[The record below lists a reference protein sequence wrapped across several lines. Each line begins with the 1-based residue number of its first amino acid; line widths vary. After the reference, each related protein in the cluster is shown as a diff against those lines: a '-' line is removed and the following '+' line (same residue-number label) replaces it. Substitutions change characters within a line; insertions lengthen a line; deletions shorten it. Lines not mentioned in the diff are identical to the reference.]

1 MVDGLWQCFPV
12 PPPSL
17 RTITSACGRAAQVRS
32 FVYGAD
38 VVPRLLGSDL
48 PLLTAALERFGNAPQ
63 LDEDKH
69 VIETLTEYEHPEH
82 DGTQLQRCATRLT
95 SRGRWV
101 HAQKPSRPSVSAKA
115 VLNCR
120 ATTSCAPLAYEGSS
134 FTFRGVQA
142 ANAQRAASPSQ
153 SIGASRMT
161 PILVESF
168 LRGTCKIGCVFKLFK
183 LCKLLASLN

>member
-63 LDEDKH
+63 LDEGKH

-82 DGTQLQRCATRLT
+82 DGTELVYIHPATADARAVPLPLRRQLLHIHQSASLEAVAHHKEYGRGLQRAMTRATR
-95 SRGRWV
+95 R
-101 HAQKPSRPSVSAKA
+101 
-115 VLNCR
+115 
-120 ATTSCAPLAYEGSS
+120 EG
-134 FTFRGVQA
+134 V
-142 ANAQRAASPSQ
+142 
-153 SIGASRMT
+153 
-161 PILVESF
+161 
-168 LRGTCKIGCVFKLFK
+168 
-183 LCKLLASLN
+183 LLAGNSWE